1 MLKSKLIKEMKK
13 YFAEDKKRINH
24 ALKVTEFA
32 EELIDIFRKKYPDKN
47 INEEVIIYSAVL
59 HDVGIKNAELKYE
72 SSAGHHQ
79 EIEGPPVARKI
90 MESLNIDFELMDE
103 IAEIIA
109 HHHTPGK
116 VGSNNFKML
125 YDADWLVNLPD
136 VYDLQSKNRNEK
148 EKLIGK
154 VFLSE
159 IGRELAEKEF
169 LEND

>member
-1 MLKSKLIKEMKK
+1 MLKSDLIEEMKK
-13 YFAEDKKRINH
+13 YFTEDKKRINH

-32 EELIDIFRKKYPDKN
+32 EELIAIFREKYPDKN

-59 HDVGIKNAELKYE
+59 HDVGIKNAKLKYN
-72 SSAGHHQ
+72 STAGHYQ

-90 MESLNIDFELMDE
+90 METLNIDFEMMDQ
-103 IAEIIA
+103 ITEIIA

-116 VGSNNFKML
+116 VVSSNFKLL
-125 YDADWLVNLPD
+125 YDADWLVNLAD

-148 EKLIGK
+148 EKLIEK
-154 VFLSE
+154 VFLSD

-169 LEND
+169 LEKN